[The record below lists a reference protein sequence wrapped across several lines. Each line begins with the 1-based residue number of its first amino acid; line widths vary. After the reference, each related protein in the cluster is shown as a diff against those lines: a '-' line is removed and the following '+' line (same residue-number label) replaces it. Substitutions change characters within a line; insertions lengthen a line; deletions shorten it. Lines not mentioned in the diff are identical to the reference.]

1 MFENYSYKQKCGAL
15 IVIFIMLSVTAY
27 KRSFSSLFQVV
38 KEYKELSAR
47 VGDINKKAK
56 NADELRREI
65 AYLDQMLGKEGATKE
80 MVQQGMVSF
89 ATQSQPHVSI
99 NELAPIHSFADEN
112 YTVYT
117 NQLDVV
123 GNTNQLLQM
132 AYDFEK
138 KYDYSRM
145 VGMKFFATKKNN
157 KEEVLHLKM
166 IFQNYENNK

>member
-15 IVIFIMLSVTAY
+15 LVVFVMLLATAY

-38 KEYKELSAR
+38 KEYRELSSR
-47 VGDINKKAK
+47 VEDIHKKTK
-56 NADELRREI
+56 NVEELRKEI
-65 AYLDQMLGKEGATKE
+65 AYLDMVLGKEGVTKE

-89 ATQSQPHVSI
+89 ATRSQPGVSI
-99 NELAPIHSFADEN
+99 HELAPIHNFSDEN
-112 YTVYT
+112 YTIFT

-138 KYDYSRM
+138 QYDYSRM
-145 VGMKFFATKKNN
+145 VGMKFFTTQKNN